1 MNREQFQSVI
11 GDLTASLH
19 GLPLDAALAER
30 LNREHPPGSPTFE
43 SIVAA
48 CKQAVV
54 DGWMCEREANGIR
67 YGRVIKPGADTNG
80 FSVDVVE
87 MNDCVG
93 PHHVH
98 PNGEIDMVM
107 PLEGDARFDGQPA
120 GWKVYPP
127 GSAHRPTVS
136 GGRAYVLYLL
146 PQGAI
151 QFTGSDDPHVAS
163 LLPPEGAQASLGTA
177 RREA

>member
-1 MNREQFQSVI
+1 MTQINTMTRDDFHALIAS
-11 GDLTASLH
+11 LTAQID
-19 GLPLDAALAER
+19 GAPLDER
-30 LNREHPPGSPTFE
+30 LAARLNAELPADSPTFK
-43 SIVAA
+43 AG
-48 CKQAVV
+48 
-54 DGWMCEREANGIR
+54 GWMCEREAGGIR
-67 YGRVIKPGADTNG
+67 YGRVLKASPELHG

-87 MNDCVG
+87 MADCAG

-120 GWKVYPP
+120 GWKVYGP
-127 GSAHRPTVS
+127 GSAHRPTVR

-151 QFTGSDDPHVAS
+151 KFTG
-163 LLPPEGAQASLGTA
+163 E
-177 RREA
+177 